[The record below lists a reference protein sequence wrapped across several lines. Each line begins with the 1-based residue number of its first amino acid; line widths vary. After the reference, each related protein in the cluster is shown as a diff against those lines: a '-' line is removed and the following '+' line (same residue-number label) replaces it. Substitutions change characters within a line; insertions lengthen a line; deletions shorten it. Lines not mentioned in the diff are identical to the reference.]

1 MIVDAWIQHPT
12 PAFLR
17 HPRFAS
23 LRRWVRAGEAPKEI
37 PLERTLA
44 ALDSAGVTR
53 ALVTAWW
60 GPEGPIIDNDTVAQW
75 VRRAPD
81 RLVGIASV
89 DLSRPMDAVR
99 ELRRTVRQLGMRG
112 LRVLPWLWERPPN
125 HRWYYPLYAECIE
138 LGVPFCLQVGHT
150 GPLGPSEPGRP
161 IPYLDEVALDFPDL
175 TIVAGH
181 IGYPWTEEMIALA
194 TKYPNVFIDTSAYK
208 PKRYPPALCA
218 YLREHGR
225 RKVLFGSNY
234 PMIQPADCLA
244 EVDSLQLDEEARR
257 LFLGENA
264 VRVFGLDVWTVQRG
278 GQANKPSGAGQD
290 LGWLYFAR
298 RSRAAAAQDRG
309 SSLAREDDGWWSRSG
324 CAGKPQAAW
333 RRVVA
338 RLGKKR
344 AVSFLSRCGCLVA
357 VRSRVVQRRRKGAG
371 SLPTGFGCNG
381 KKRLDTCPARR

>member
-1 MIVDAWIQHPT
+1 MRRARIAQLLLEKGVARQEEPVARVRTRGEIAQGSEPVGEGVPVTRSGRGCAFDRRQVALTEPRPARRLGGVIVDAWIQHPT

-23 LRRWVRAGEAPKEI
+23 LRRWVRAGEAPEEI
-37 PLERTLA
+37 PLELTLA

-99 ELRRTVRQLGMRG
+99 ELRRAVRQLGMRG

-138 LGVPFCLQVGHT
+138 LGIPFCLQVGHT

-244 EVDSLQLDEEARR
+244 EMDSLQLDEEARR

-264 VRVFGLDVWTVQRG
+264 VRVFGLDV
-278 GQANKPSGAGQD
+278 
-290 LGWLYFAR
+290 
-298 RSRAAAAQDRG
+298 
-309 SSLAREDDGWWSRSG
+309 
-324 CAGKPQAAW
+324 
-333 RRVVA
+333 
-338 RLGKKR
+338 
-344 AVSFLSRCGCLVA
+344 
-357 VRSRVVQRRRKGAG
+357 
-371 SLPTGFGCNG
+371 
-381 KKRLDTCPARR
+381 